1 MESEKNI
8 SIKQYFQTNLI
19 VFTGLACSPILFTG
33 IAYYL
38 QSEKKIVSNPELDS
52 IFQYAVPGL
61 CIALLALSTII
72 FKTLVRT
79 IYSEYNLPTKLLKY
93 RSFLIIKFALLETAC
108 MIPILAYLLTGIYI
122 YLMIAGGMIVIFL
135 ISRPTKVSLIN
146 DLELST
152 EQLEKLD
159 S

>member
-1 MESEKNI
+1 
-8 SIKQYFQTNLI
+8 
-19 VFTGLACSPILFTG
+19 
-33 IAYYL
+33 
-38 QSEKKIVSNPELDS
+38 
-52 IFQYAVPGL
+52 
-61 CIALLALSTII
+61 
-72 FKTLVRT
+72 
-79 IYSEYNLPTKLLKY
+79 
-93 RSFLIIKFALLETAC
+93 